1 MAGFRQDTKIQAL
14 KRAPLFEG
22 LSKRQLTEVARLTD
36 DVEVE
41 TGHVLCREGEP
52 GREFFVL
59 LDGEVEINR
68 DGRSLGRRAAP
79 DYFGEIALVERVP
92 RTATVTATT
101 PLRFFVLTR
110 QAFQRL
116 LDDHPAIERS
126 VLRTLARRV
135 LRPE

>member
-1 MAGFRQDTKIQAL
+1 
-14 KRAPLFEG
+14 
-22 LSKRQLTEVARLTD
+22 
-36 DVEVE
+36 
-41 TGHVLCREGEP
+41 
-52 GREFFVL
+52 
-59 LDGEVEINR
+59 
-68 DGRSLGRRAAP
+68 
-79 DYFGEIALVERVP
+79 
-92 RTATVTATT
+92 VTATT